1 MDKKLNDRF
10 SRQKMIQKII
20 KEHTKTN
27 YKYLDPEPDGY
38 IIPEGPTEK
47 TLKISQNYL
56 KSNLPKYNS
65 DNIFDLNLPET
76 APYTLD
82 YTRNGKYLII
92 GGEKGNIS
100 IMDWRKKNLIIDFEV
115 EKKINDVKFLQ
126 NETMFAAAQDD
137 MLNIYDNQGIE
148 LHALDFIPSPLF
160 LEYLPYHFLLVSAL
174 KNNYI
179 KYLDISMGKIVS
191 EIKTKNGIIS
201 CFCQNQQ
208 NAVIASGHSNGIL
221 NLWTPNFSEPVVKM
235 FAHSNRINSVSI
247 DNDGYTL
254 ITCGN
259 EQKMKIWDLRNS
271 YKEIYT
277 YFNPNTVI
285 CNTVSQKN
293 LLAIG
298 YGNVIE
304 IWKDYSK
311 SKQKEPYMK
320 HRFSNNKI
328 KSKKMK
334 FINFEDFLG
343 IGTNFGFSQISV
355 PGSAFAN
362 FDTFENNRYETKN
375 QRRENEIKNLLEK
388 IPYNMITINTN
399 LINKVDPRSKKV
411 IEKEKEEEDK
421 LKAQKILEKQKK
433 KIKMRL
439 KNKAQHDKILK
450 DFERNQKLRSKLKAM
465 IELQDNKK
473 NKEKSIIKNEVKI
486 IKNFIDDFDPELY
499 VQEKEKIEEDEDE
512 MEENEEN
519 SK

>member
-1 MDKKLNDRF
+1 
-10 SRQKMIQKII
+10 
-20 KEHTKTN
+20 
-27 YKYLDPEPDGY
+27 
-38 IIPEGPTEK
+38 
-47 TLKISQNYL
+47 
-56 KSNLPKYNS
+56 
-65 DNIFDLNLPET
+65 
-76 APYTLD
+76 
-82 YTRNGKYLII
+82 
-92 GGEKGNIS
+92 
-100 IMDWRKKNLIIDFEV
+100 
-115 EKKINDVKFLQ
+115 
-126 NETMFAAAQDD
+126 
-137 MLNIYDNQGIE
+137 
-148 LHALDFIPSPLF
+148 
-160 LEYLPYHFLLVSAL
+160 
-174 KNNYI
+174 
-179 KYLDISMGKIVS
+179 
-191 EIKTKNGIIS
+191 
-201 CFCQNQQ
+201 
-208 NAVIASGHSNGIL
+208 
-221 NLWTPNFSEPVVKM
+221 
-235 FAHSNRINSVSI
+235 
-247 DNDGYTL
+247 
-254 ITCGN
+254 
-259 EQKMKIWDLRNS
+259 MKIWDLRNS

-304 IWKDYSK
+304 VWKDYSK

-334 FINFEDFLG
+334 FVNFEDFLG

-362 FDTFENNRYETKN
+362 FDTFENNPYETKN
-375 QRRENEIKNLLEK
+375 QRRENEVKNLLEK

-421 LKAQKILEKQKK
+421 IKAQKILEKQKK

-473 NKEKSIIKNEVKI
+473 NKEKSVIKNEVKI

-499 VQEKEKIEEDEDE
+499 VQEKEKIEDDEDE
-512 MEENEEN
+512 IEENEDN